1 MKNKINF
8 VTGETYT
15 LAELFSGNRRII
27 IPDLQRD
34 YCWGDQTH
42 TAEKKELVSG
52 FVETLMHQYNPL
64 PCSRGNA
71 IDLLNL
77 GLIYGYE
84 APEGHIQLCDGQQ
97 RITTLFLLLG
107 MLNKKSE
114 QNVFRRLLISDY
126 EYLQDDREPYLQY
139 AIRESSLYFL
149 SDLVCHFF
157 IKEEE
162 DHWYVEACSDI
173 KKSSW
178 FFSEYHSDPSICS
191 MIRALETMDY
201 MLREKNKTWC
211 EAFGLFISSRLTFM
225 YYDMEDRKNGEETFV
240 VINTTGEPLSANQN
254 LKPLIISKNSTY
266 MPLGVNENE
275 LQVSHKVA
283 TDWEEMENWFWK
295 KRGNDND
302 TADAGFNEFLRWI
315 TMLHAEKEELKLILA
330 NGKYTFPVSF
340 PFEDIYSY
348 WQIVK
353 FLFESWDQHSVL
365 KTDYLS
371 PSVNKECKET
381 KTIGQIDCFQL
392 LPLIAYCKTWGIPKT
407 GDRVLLR
414 LYQFVHNLARIDNVR
429 KAVNE
434 LVYDAILIAKS
445 CKDII
450 EVLEDKISV
459 STTILS
465 KEEKLKL
472 EIVKSNLEIRDD
484 IEDSFWQAQNCEI
497 ESHNIWSG
505 QILPLIEWSTE
516 SGNFSLDK
524 FNKYLE
530 IFDKTFSGKCDEK
543 IDDVRR
549 ALLTRNLK
557 EYPKIIKGYTNFSF
571 GWEWNDWSILI
582 NENKDAF
589 KKFFDDLHKGCT
601 VQDMIKNYGQSEKW
615 SEFVHKD
622 YLLEYCQKKNI
633 QWDDNLGWL
642 LIKQQRATNYFS
654 VKNYHLKKYLE
665 SNLQKGNW
673 EIRIWHENLL
683 VVENEKE
690 SIVLDIRYV
699 SEKWEF
705 EFFRRT
711 SDSDTEYTLGQ
722 YVDDT
727 WKFNTEKKRYTKSID
742 FEAINGYEYEY
753 PNAKDLVQEIINR
766 FC

>member
-52 FVETLMHQYNPL
+52 FIETLMQQFCPL
-64 PCSRGNA
+64 PDSRSNT
-71 IDLLNL
+71 IDMLNL

-84 APEGHIQLCDGQQ
+84 APEDHIQLCDGQQ

-157 IKEEE
+157 IKEKD

-173 KKSSW
+173 KKSPW

-191 MIRALETMDY
+191 MIRALEAMDSI
-201 MLREKNKTWC
+201 LSDKDKAWC
-211 EAFGLFISSRLTFM
+211 EEFGSFLSSRLTFM
-225 YYDMEDRKNGEETFV
+225 YYDMENRKNGEETFV

-254 LKPLIISKNSTY
+254 LKPLIISRNSTY
-266 MPLGVNENE
+266 KRVGMAENGQ
-275 LQVSHKVA
+275 QVSYSA
-283 TDWEEMENWFWK
+283 AADWEEMENWFWK

-315 TMLHAEKEELKLILA
+315 TMLHAENEELKLILA
-330 NGKYTFPVSF
+330 NGKYTFPVSV

-353 FLFESWDQHSVL
+353 FLFESWEQCGVM
-365 KTDYLS
+365 KEGYLS
-371 PSVNKECKET
+371 PSVNKENDDT

-407 GDRVLLR
+407 GDRRLLR

-429 KAVNE
+429 KSVNE
-434 LVYDAILIAKS
+434 LVYDAICLSKS
-445 CKDII
+445 YEDII
-450 EVLEDKISV
+450 EVLEDKISI

-472 EIVKSNLEIRDD
+472 DIVKSNLVIRED
-484 IEDSFWQAQNCEI
+484 IEDSFWQAQSCKI
-497 ESHNIWSG
+497 KSHNIWSG

-516 SGNFSLDK
+516 AGNFSLDK
-524 FNKYLE
+524 FKNYLK
-530 IFDKTFSGKCDEK
+530 IFDETFHGNCDGN

-549 ALLTRNLK
+549 ALLTRNLN
-557 EYPKIIKGYTNFSF
+557 EYPKIFNGNTNLSF
-571 GWEWNDWSILI
+571 GWEWSDWSILI

-589 KKFFDDLHKGCT
+589 KKFFDDLLSGVS
-601 VQDMIKNYGQSEKW
+601 VQDMINNYGQSEEW

-622 YLLEYCQKKNI
+622 YLLRYCEKKNI
-633 QWDDNLGWL
+633 QRNDNLGWL
-642 LIKQQRATNYFS
+642 LIKKQRATNNFS
-654 VKNYHLKKYLE
+654 VRNYHLKKYLE

-673 EIRIWHENLL
+673 EIWIWHENLL
-683 VVENEKE
+683 VVENKKKN
-690 SIVLDIRYV
+690 IVFDIRYV
-699 SEKWEF
+699 SRKWEF
-705 EFFRRT
+705 DFFRRA
-711 SDSDTEYTLGQ
+711 SNAETENMLGQ

-727 WKFNTEKKRYTKSID
+727 WNFNAEQKRYTKSID
-742 FEAINGYEYEY
+742 FVAINGYEY
-753 PNAKDLVQEIINR
+753 PNAKDLLQEIINKVG
-766 FC
+766 